1 MGQDCRENLG
11 IVSTD
16 HQTLNL
22 SSTSNP
28 DLLGEVMA
36 VNNVSSRKKVAI
48 EAATLLYDGVEK
60 EYKQAKL
67 KAAKTF
73 GLHFMPTNLE
83 VAMEVDRI
91 AEEREGPARG
101 ERLVRMRKEAFRIMH
116 VLRRYDPILVGSVWR
131 GTIHND
137 SDIDI
142 IVHSED
148 PKEVVGSLQ
157 QTDLKIARTE
167 WVSVTKKGKK
177 KSSFHIHV
185 ESPIREQVEII
196 VHSPEEAC
204 LTPKC
209 EIYGDE
215 ITGLRRRD
223 LEKVLNENPDRRF
236 LPS

>member
-1 MGQDCRENLG
+1 M
-11 IVSTD
+11 T
-16 HQTLNL
+16 
-22 SSTSNP
+22 
-28 DLLGEVMA
+28 
-36 VNNVSSRKKVAI
+36 VNNISSRKKVTI

-73 GLHFMPTNLE
+73 GLHYMPTNLE
-83 VAMEVDRI
+83 VAMEIDRI
-91 AEEREGPARG
+91 AEEREGPTRE
-101 ERLVRMRKEAFRIMH
+101 ERLLRMRKEALRIMH
-116 VLRRYDPILVGSVWR
+116 VLKKYDPILEGSVWR
-131 GTIHND
+131 GTIHHD

-142 IVHSED
+142 VVHHEE
-148 PKEVVGSLQ
+148 PKEVVGTLQ

-167 WVSVTKKGKK
+167 WVSVTKRGKK

-196 VHSPEEAC
+196 LHSPEEAC

-215 ITGLRRRD
+215 ITGLRPQD
-223 LEKVLNENPDRRF
+223 LEKVLKENPDRRF